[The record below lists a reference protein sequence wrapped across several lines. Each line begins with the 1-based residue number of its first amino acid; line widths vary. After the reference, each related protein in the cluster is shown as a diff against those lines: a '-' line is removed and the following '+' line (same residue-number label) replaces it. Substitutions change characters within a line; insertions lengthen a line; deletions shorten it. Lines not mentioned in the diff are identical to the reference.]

1 MRPYITQVTGFV
13 PDAFIPGEAYR
24 IQLKTESAVRYSI
37 DCDKWDDISSSRP
50 GSMTKAKLLD
60 IMDKGIV
67 SIFLGFENNLYGT
80 VAVFET
86 YGIEAAGGHNLR
98 ATSPDELRINARDY
112 ANGDCH
118 HGDFDIYIDR
128 LTIDNNNE

>member
-13 PDAFIPGEAYR
+13 KDAFIPGEAYR
-24 IQLKTESAVRYSI
+24 VQLKTESAVRSSI
-37 DCDKWDDISSSRP
+37 DCDLWDDISSYP
-50 GSMTKAKLLD
+50 PAPLTKTKLLD
-60 IMDKGIV
+60 AMDKGV
-67 SIFLGFENNLYGT
+67 AAIFLGFEENLT

-86 YGIEAAGGHNLR
+86 YGIQAAGGHNLR
-98 ATSPDELRINARDY
+98 ASTPDQLRISAKAY

-128 LTIDNNNE
+128 MTVSE

>member
-13 PDAFIPGEAYR
+13 KDAFIPGEAYR
-24 IQLKTESAVRYSI
+24 IKLKTESAVRHSI
-37 DCDKWDDISSSRP
+37 DVDLWDDLSSHRI
-50 GSMTKAKLLD
+50 GSMTKEKLLD
-60 IMDKGIV
+60 VMDKGV
-67 SIFLGFENNLYGT
+67 VTIFLGFEENQT
-80 VAVFET
+80 IAVFET

-98 ATSPDELRINARDY
+98 ATSPDQLRISARDY

-128 LTIDNNNE
+128 LTVGGDDNE